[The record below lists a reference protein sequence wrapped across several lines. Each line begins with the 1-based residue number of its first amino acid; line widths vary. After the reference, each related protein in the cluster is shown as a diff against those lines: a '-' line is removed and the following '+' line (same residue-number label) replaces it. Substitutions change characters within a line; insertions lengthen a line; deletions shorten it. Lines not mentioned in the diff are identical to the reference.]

1 MTTIVKFDPSPASN
15 FQFQA
20 TLDGNLYTVICT
32 FNAYGQRYY
41 FTIYD
46 LTQTAILSRPI
57 IESPDG
63 FDINLIA
70 LYFASTMVFRESSQS
85 FEIAP

>member
-1 MTTIVKFDPSPASN
+1 MTTFVKFNPSPSSN

-46 LTQTAILSRPI
+46 LTQTVILSRPI
-57 IESPDG
+57 IGSPDD
-63 FDINLIA
+63 FDIDLIA
-70 LYFASTMVFRESSQS
+70 LFFDSTMIFRESSQT

>member
-1 MTTIVKFDPSPASN
+1 MTVVAFNPSAASN

-46 LTQTAILSRPI
+46 LTQTVILSRPI
-57 IESPDG
+57 IASPDD
-63 FDINLIA
+63 FDIDLIS
-70 LYFASTMVFRESSQS
+70 LFFTSSSMVFRDSSQS
-85 FEIAP
+85 FEITP

>member
-1 MTTIVKFDPSPASN
+1 MTVIPFNPSPAAN
-15 FQFQA
+15 FEFQA

-41 FTIYD
+41 FAIYD
-46 LTQTAILSRPI
+46 LTQTVVLSRPL
-57 IESPDG
+57 IESPDD

-70 LYFASTMVFRESSQS
+70 IFFQTSTLVFRDSSQS
-85 FEIAP
+85 VEITP